1 MPLILDRVAK
11 HFGGVR
17 GVTNATMSIA
27 DGEMVALTGPSGGG
41 KSTLIHCIAGLIKP
55 DGGSIDLDGRSLL
68 KAPPHARGVG
78 LVLQDQPLYEHMS
91 VAANLRFPLRCRGIA
106 HAESKA
112 RVREVLESL
121 GLADLSRRR
130 PSSLSGGER
139 RRLALG
145 RALVVRPRILLLD
158 EPLAHLDEG
167 TRGRLRSVIRKAHER
182 CGGHTILVTHDRED
196 AAALGDRLM
205 TMQEG
210 EVTEW
215 TM

>member
-1 MPLILDRVAK
+1 
-11 HFGGVR
+11 
-17 GVTNATMSIA
+17 
-27 DGEMVALTGPSGGG
+27 
-41 KSTLIHCIAGLIKP
+41 
-55 DGGSIDLDGRSLL
+55 
-68 KAPPHARGVG
+68 
-78 LVLQDQPLYEHMS
+78 
-91 VAANLRFPLRCRGIA
+91 
-106 HAESKA
+106 
-112 RVREVLESL
+112 VREVLESL